1 MIATTTEATV
11 VNDAVTT
18 EVRTGRGA
26 QIAFL
31 RNGRLAFLTLN
42 STTVEVSGADDV
54 LSRRYQP
61 RLLLGT
67 SGCRETAT
75 RRFVSDPVTE
85 SVRYFHEAAARLV
98 AAGWMIL
105 PDNSRLPGRHVN
117 VGRDSQQ
124 VLNAVGVMPEVD
136 HFTCDAWSYRAVFTL
151 GLDPANTVVVLV
163 DRVFTPRPGGAGE
176 RERWSVS
183 ATRFNLVAAGEVT
196 GGVGTRHQFRPVTSK
211 RKVQFVV
218 LGTEVL
224 LHREWV
230 RAAVLA
236 AVVAAAFAQ
245 AADRSNEPCGQL
257 MTAAPFP
264 APADLAIRGE
274 GIDEHRVDP

>member
-11 VNDAVTT
+11 VSDAVTT

-26 QIAFL
+26 QVAFL

-136 HFTCDAWSYRAVFTL
+136 HFTCDAWPYRAVFTL
-151 GLDPANTVVVLV
+151 GLDPADTGEVLV

-176 RERWSVS
+176 RERWSVT

-211 RKVQFVV
+211 RKVQFVA

-230 RAAVLA
+230 SAAELA
-236 AVVAAAFAQ
+236 AVVAAAF
-245 AADRSNEPCGQL
+245 
-257 MTAAPFP
+257 TAAAARQPTAATNP
-264 APADLAIRGE
+264 
-274 GIDEHRVDP
+274 VDS

>member
-1 MIATTTEATV
+1 M
-11 VNDAVTT
+11 
-18 EVRTGRGA
+18 GKHS
-26 QIAFL
+26 Q
-31 RNGRLAFLTLN
+31 
-42 STTVEVSGADDV
+42 
-54 LSRRYQP
+54 
-61 RLLLGT
+61 
-67 SGCRETAT
+67 
-75 RRFVSDPVTE
+75 
-85 SVRYFHEAAARLV
+85 H
-98 AAGWMIL
+98 IL
-105 PDNSRLPGRHVN
+105 D
-117 VGRDSQQ
+117 
-124 VLNAVGVMPEVD
+124 AVGVMPEVD
-136 HFTCDAWSYRAVFTL
+136 HFTCDVWPYRAVFTL
-151 GLDPANTVVVLV
+151 GLDPANTGEVLV

-176 RERWSVS
+176 RERWSVT

-196 GGVGTRHQFRPVTSK
+196 GGVGTPHQFRPVTSK

-230 RAAVLA
+230 RAAELA

-245 AADRSNEPCGQL
+245 AADRSNEPRGQL